1 MTDRDYNHSR
11 PLDVHRWSNF
21 PEVNTFIDEL
31 YNNHIKD
38 ISENARIQKKHLKL
52 VLLDLFIA

>member
-21 PEVNTFIDEL
+21 PEVNTFIDKL
-31 YNNHIKD
+31 YDNNIKNV
-38 ISENARIQKKHLKL
+38 SENAKIQKKHLKL
-52 VLLDLFIA
+52 VL

>member
-1 MTDRDYNHSR
+1 MYIDGLTI
-11 PLDVHRWSNF
+11 

-38 ISENARIQKKHLKL
+38 ISENARYTEETFK
-52 VLLDLFIA
+52 VSVTRFVYSLDR

>member
-21 PEVNTFIDEL
+21 PEVNPFIDEL
-31 YNNHIKD
+31 YNNHIIEKG
-38 ISENARIQKKHLKL
+38 IKKYIKFF
-52 VLLDLFIA
+52 DS